1 MSSSRVT
8 IALLG
13 CALLVGICAIA
24 IRYSEHSGGQLFG
37 EVFSRADTREHVVA
51 LTFDDG
57 PQEPDTRRLLEVL
70 DREHVQA
77 TFFMVGRAIERY
89 PELASDVVRR
99 GHQVG
104 NHSYSHAHMMLE
116 SAQFCRDEIART
128 DALLRLAGAKGPIRF
143 RAPFGE
149 NLWSLSCVPDETHRL
164 DALSIVNS
172 RDYDRTDTERIIS
185 TVMDQIHPGAVV
197 GLHDGGGPREQTT
210 AAVEQLIPALRA
222 KGYRFVT
229 VDELLALDGR

>member
-1 MSSSRVT
+1 MPSSRVV

-13 CALLVGICAIA
+13 CALVVGICAGA
-24 IRYSEHSGGQLFG
+24 IRYSKRADSQLFG
-37 EVFSRADTREHVVA
+37 EVFSRASTQERVVA

-57 PQEPDTRRLLEVL
+57 PQEPDTRALLELL
-70 DREHVQA
+70 DREHVHA
-77 TFFMVGRAIERY
+77 TFFMVGRSIERY

-104 NHSYSHAHMMLE
+104 NHSYSHAHMVFA
-116 SAQFCRDEIART
+116 SAQFCRDEIGRT
-128 DALLRLAGAKGPIRF
+128 DVLLRQAGAKGPIRF

-149 NLWSLSCVPDETHRL
+149 KLWSLSRVLDEMHRL
-164 DALSIVNS
+164 DVLSSVNS
-172 RDYDRTDTERIIS
+172 RDYDGTDSERIVS

-197 GLHDGGGPREQTT
+197 GLHDGGGPHAQTI

-229 VDELLALDGR
+229 VDELFTVDGR